1 MSTRGMRRASR
12 ARPPRR
18 RTSRP
23 PRKHPGGTMP
33 YLVEL
38 RQVAPQLLA
47 VVRDVATSDTL
58 VQKIL
63 GSPVW
68 TYLGKHGIKSGGHNI
83 VVYFDEGRPE
93 FRIGI
98 GASVPAPLA
107 GTPALTSSP

>member
-1 MSTRGMRRASR
+1 
-12 ARPPRR
+12 
-18 RTSRP
+18 
-23 PRKHPGGTMP
+23 MP

-83 VVYFDEGRPE
+83 VVYFDEAGRSSGS
-93 FRIGI
+93 R
-98 GASVPAPLA
+98 SAPTCWRRLRA
-107 GTPALTSSP
+107 ATA